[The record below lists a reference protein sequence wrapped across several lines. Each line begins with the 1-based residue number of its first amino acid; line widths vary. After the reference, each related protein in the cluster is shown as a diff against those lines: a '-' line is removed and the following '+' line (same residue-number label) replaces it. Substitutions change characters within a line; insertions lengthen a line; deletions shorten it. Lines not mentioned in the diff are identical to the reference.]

1 MSAPKDKNTFGRRRV
16 LFQQILNYL
25 IEHPDAKD
33 TVEGILKWW
42 LPGRKIEW
50 GNEQVQEALDFLV
63 AEGWLVKR
71 ILPSSQELFSLNRKG
86 KKEIEVFLKALE
98 SEAALKD
105 F

>member
-25 IEHPDAKD
+25 IQHPDAKD

-50 GNEQVQEALDFLV
+50 GNEQVQEVLDFLV

-71 ILPSSQELFSLNRKG
+71 ILPSSQELFSLNQKG
-86 KKEIEVFLKALE
+86 RNEIKVFLKALE
-98 SEAALKD
+98 NDKALKEV
-105 F
+105 